1 MIKESRSIKDERRIN
16 YAKAQAAEYTTL
28 LREPSVRAWPDFAKE
43 ILRKKE
49 RVLREEVRRLEN
61 RQVFLKKLHD
71 EQKAARKAA

>member
-16 YAKAQAAEYTTL
+16 YAKAQAQEYTDL
-28 LREPSVRAWPDFAKE
+28 LSDPTVKRWPDFAKDN
-43 ILRKKE
+43 LRQKRK
-49 RVLREEVRRLEN
+49 VLLDEVRRLEN